1 MRYIKSFIPLMNK
14 SKRVIMILIALS
26 FSCLFFSGCAAME
39 SILNTENTYVLDAN
53 DISDQEKTITP
64 LSGGEI
70 TIAMPTNLKTFNP
83 LTENNINMINLYT
96 LIFESPLSLDIDG
109 QFRGDLIENWTVDTS
124 GQVWTFYLRKNIQ
137 WHNGFGEL
145 TADDLVFT
153 LDIITDMDTEDSIYA
168 RYNKRIGEYY
178 ALDKYTLVL
187 NAVDPRT
194 IYDDEIEPEKS
205 SYIEYAMTF
214 PVLCKSYYENY
225 ETFDN
230 LWPIGSGPYEF
241 TDFDI
246 NEGIRLSVN
255 DDWWKKQPYITTIRA
270 IPMADAKGEIEAY
283 ANQVLDVIGTSE
295 ISANRYQKYGVTNVE
310 EYMTQYYDCLV
321 PNLYVSSTGETDEMF
336 IHDVRARQAIAY
348 ALNKSQIISKVL
360 VNHAVATDVPIP
372 PDSWLYDKTLSIY
385 EYNEKRAL
393 ALLYDM
399 GYTERDENGFLAK
412 MNEET
417 GELITCSFELMY
429 PKELQD
435 NYKTNIASLIEEQL
449 EDIGIRVDLRELSS
463 TLFTTKVE
471 AGSYDVALMSFYLA
485 RNPDVRFMLHSSRS
499 TANYGYYKDEDM
511 DAALLAC
518 GAAVT
523 DDEKKLAYSEMQK
536 IFVEQLPQIPLYFMT
551 NSLIYDDSIQ
561 GVSEFRDLNI
571 YNDIQNWYVLSEV
584 Q

>member
-1 MRYIKSFIPLMNK
+1 MKYIKNFIHLKSNKQLILLFAVIGISF
-14 SKRVIMILIALS
+14 LI
-26 FSCLFFSGCAAME
+26 SGCSAVNG
-39 SILNTENTYVLDAN
+39 IINTENTYVLDAE
-53 DISDQEKTITP
+53 DIAEQEKTITP
-64 LSGGEI
+64 ISGGEI
-70 TIAMPTNLKTFNP
+70 TVAMPTNYETFNP
-83 LTENNINMINLYT
+83 LTERNINMINIYT
-96 LIFESPLSLDIDG
+96 LIFETPLSLDTDG

-145 TADDLVFT
+145 TADDLVYT
-153 LDIITDMDTEDSIYA
+153 LDIITELSVDDSVYA

-194 IYDDEIEPEKS
+194 IYDEEIEPEKS

-214 PVLCKSYYENY
+214 PVLCKAYYENY
-225 ETFDN
+225 DTFDN
-230 LWPIGSGPYEF
+230 LWPIGTGPYEF

-246 NEGIRLSVN
+246 TDGIQLSVN

-270 IPMADAKGEIEAY
+270 LPMSDADAEIEAY
-283 ANQVLDVIGTSE
+283 AEQILDLVGTSD

-321 PNLYVSSTGETDEMF
+321 PNLYVSSRGDTEEMF

-360 VNHAVATDVPIP
+360 VNHAVATDVPMP
-372 PDSWLYDKTLSIY
+372 PDSWLYDTTLSIY
-385 EYNEKRAL
+385 EYNENQAL

-399 GYTERDENGFLAK
+399 GYTERDEDGFLAK
-412 MNEET
+412 MDTQT

-429 PKELQD
+429 PKELQN

-463 TLFTTKVE
+463 DLFMTKVE
-471 AGSYDVALMSFYLA
+471 AGSFDVALMSFYLA
-485 RNPDVRFMLHSSRS
+485 RNPDVRFMLHSTRA
-499 TANYGYYKDEDM
+499 TVNYGYYKDEAM
-511 DAALLAC
+511 DAALEAC
-518 GAAVT
+518 GAAIT
-523 DDEKKLAYSEMQK
+523 DDEKKEAYSRMQELF
-536 IFVEQLPQIPLYFMT
+536 IDQLPQIPLYFKT
-551 NSLIYDDSIQ
+551 NSLIYDDSIE
-561 GVSEFRDLNI
+561 GISDFRALDI
-571 YNDIQNWYVLSEV
+571 FNDIQNWYVLSEV

>member
-1 MRYIKSFIPLMNK
+1 MIRIKNI
-14 SKRVIMILIALS
+14 VILS
-26 FSCLFFSGCAAME
+26 VIIVFSMLFFNACSAME
-39 SILNTENTYVLDAN
+39 SLMNTENTYVLSAE
-53 DISDQEKTITP
+53 DIGEQEKTITP

-83 LTENNINMINLYT
+83 LTEKNINMINIYT
-96 LIFESPLSLDIDG
+96 LIFESPLSLDTDG
-109 QFRGDLIENWTVDTS
+109 QFRGELIENWTVDSS
-124 GQVWTFYLRKNIQ
+124 GQVWTFYLRKDIQ

-153 LDIITDMDTEDSIYA
+153 LDLITDMDIEDSVYA

-194 IYDDEIEPEKS
+194 IYNDEIEAEKS

-214 PVLCKSYYENY
+214 PVLCKAYYENY
-225 ETFDN
+225 NTFDN

-241 TDFDI
+241 TDFDV
-246 NEGIRLSVN
+246 NKGIQLDIN
-255 DDWWKKQPYITTIRA
+255 DDWWKKQPYISTIRA
-270 IPMADAKGEIEAY
+270 IPIADAASEIEAY
-283 ANQVLDVIGTSE
+283 ADQVLDLVGTSE
-295 ISANRYQKYGVTNVE
+295 LSANRYQKYGVTNVE

-321 PNLYVSSTGETDEMF
+321 PNMYVPSRGNAEEKF

-372 PDSWLYDKTLSIY
+372 PDCWLYDTTLDIY

-393 ALLYDM
+393 ELLAEM
-399 GYTERDENGFLAK
+399 GYTERDADGFLAK
-412 MNEET
+412 KDIAT
-417 GELITCSFELMY
+417 GELVTCSFELMY
-429 PKELQD
+429 PKELQN

-463 TLFTTKVE
+463 TLFMTKVN
-471 AGSYDVALMSFYLA
+471 AGSFDVALMSYYLA
-485 RNPDVRFMLHSSRS
+485 RNPDVRFMLHSTRA
-499 TANYGYYKDEDM
+499 TINYGYYKDETM
-511 DAALLAC
+511 DGALEAC
-518 GAAVT
+518 GAALT
-523 DDEKKLAYSEMQK
+523 DDEKKAAYSTMQEL
-536 IFVEQLPQIPLYFMT
+536 FLEQLPQIPLYFKT
-551 NSLIYDDSIQ
+551 NSLIYDASIE
-561 GVSEFRDLNI
+561 GVSDFRALDI
-571 YNDIQNWYVLSEV
+571 FNDIQNWYVLSEV